1 MGWLLVRK
9 NPDVLREGNKIDMS
23 DLRADPVV
31 MFQHRHYWKLS
42 LPICIILPT
51 LIPWYFWGEALWTSY
66 VVQVLRYA
74 ISLHSTWLVNSAAH
88 MWGDRP
94 YDEHVNPAENRLV
107 SLVSVLWGAIRN
119 RSYLDC
125 IIYYLLHMLQLAGG
139 EGFHNY
145 HHTFPHDY
153 SASEWRWGLNVTTF
167 FIDSMAWYVANM
179 M

>member
-42 LPICIILPT
+42 LPICIIIPT

-125 IIYYLLHMLQLAGG
+125 IIYYLLHVTACRRRGLPQLSS
-139 EGFHNY
+139 HL
-145 HHTFPHDY
+145 
-153 SASEWRWGLNVTTF
+153 SL
-167 FIDSMAWYVANM
+167 
-179 M
+179 